1 MLHIHLVT
9 YVTLVLAVSL
19 SGLMEIFINVCLFV
33 GLIIV
38 FLFFR

>member
-19 SGLMEIFINVCLFV
+19 SGLIDFINVCLFV